1 MGKLIQFSTGASHYD
16 GEWHWQAAGMG
27 YVIVTDN
34 GHLICIDG
42 GTDHNDAEN
51 FVKLLEETAGGKPT
65 VDLWILTHPHDD
77 HFSVLYNIAADEAL
91 KARVTVKKFLCTVP
105 DELPWQSKG
114 GTANAAEDMRRVFAI
129 APGLNAEFVRAL
141 KDDVF
146 TVDGTKVTVYH
157 TYLNADE
164 LEDPNELSMVFS
176 VQGRK
181 KKAMFTGDSYRS
193 GLQTVLRAY
202 DPSVLKSDIIQ
213 IAHHALNGGDRAFY
227 EAVDADI
234 ALVPISRSG
243 DRAMK
248 SPEENC
254 SADNDWAIA
263 NASTVLKAFTGTAS
277 VDF

>member
-1 MGKLIQFSTGASHYD
+1 M
-16 GEWHWQAAGMG
+16 
-27 YVIVTDN
+27 
-34 GHLICIDG
+34 
-42 GTDHNDAEN
+42 
-51 FVKLLEETAGGKPT
+51 
-65 VDLWILTHPHDD
+65 
-77 HFSVLYNIAADEAL
+77 
-91 KARVTVKKFLCTVP
+91 
-105 DELPWQSKG
+105 
-114 GTANAAEDMRRVFAI
+114 
-129 APGLNAEFVRAL
+129 
-141 KDDVF
+141 
-146 TVDGTKVTVYH
+146 TVYH